1 MRGVRLLALLVAL
14 LVAGAVVLV
23 LVERPEL
30 RDDRAAVDRRW
41 TALRAPLQAR
51 YTKLAAAFD
60 AFTFAGGADK
70 SVAKDLR
77 PALDRWDRLRRASD
91 AASDTAAEAST
102 ANRLEGLG
110 ARLRADT
117 LASDRLRAVTQ
128 LGDAIT
134 AYTGTTPPEAAVS
147 AYDSAVERYEHAR
160 NTTLRKPVAF
170 VFGYDERPV
179 LVIVG

>member
-14 LVAGAVVLV
+14 LVVGAVDLV
-23 LVERPEL
+23 LVGRPEL
-30 RDDRAAVDRRW
+30 RDGRAAVDHRW

-51 YTKLAAAFD
+51 YEKLAAAFD
-60 AFTFAGGADK
+60 AFTFAGGADR

-91 AASDTAAEAST
+91 ANADAAAEAAT

-110 ARLRADT
+110 ARLRADI
-117 LASDRLRAVTQ
+117 LASDRLRVVTQ

-134 AYTGTTPPEAAVS
+134 TYTGTTPPATAVTGYDAAVK
-147 AYDSAVERYEHAR
+147 RYEHAR
-160 NTTLRKPVAF
+160 NSTLRKPVAF
-170 VFGYDERPV
+170 LFGYDERPV
-179 LVIVG
+179 LVIVT